1 MEITQMEAVTIKI
14 KTLKDRIGE
23 INTEIDRHK
32 SLENEL
38 IKLEEQQEELEEMN
52 LRIDSLKDDIKQLV
66 ADLKQQNMGHIIS
79 ALKTEILQLI
89 DSL

>member
-1 MEITQMEAVTIKI
+1 MEAVTIKI